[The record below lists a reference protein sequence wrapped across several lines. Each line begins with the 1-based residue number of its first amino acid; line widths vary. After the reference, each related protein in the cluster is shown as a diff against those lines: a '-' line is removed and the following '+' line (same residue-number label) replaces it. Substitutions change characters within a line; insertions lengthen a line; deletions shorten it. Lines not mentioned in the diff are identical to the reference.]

1 MKIES
6 TDLYAALMHELK
18 NNLGLLAM
26 TIDGIPVTGQ
36 AEHDHG
42 VDEARLLCQRVI
54 DRLQQALLV
63 YKAHHQA
70 IQTMVD
76 AYSPLDL
83 ANELLDTA
91 TSLARG
97 RLHVD
102 VQFAEG
108 VPEIWFFDRNL
119 VEMAMINAIHNSL
132 GYARSKIRIGVA
144 LKDDMLEI
152 CVWDDS
158 TGYPEHVLQAFA
170 DRQPYRS
177 TGTGLGLQFAQL
189 VAEAHENKGKV
200 GELRLS
206 NQDGGARFSLRLP

>member
-1 MKIES
+1 MTMQS

-36 AEHDHG
+36 VEHDHG

-76 AYSPLDL
+76 AYSPRDL
-83 ANELLDTA
+83 AEELRDTA
-91 TSLARG
+91 ASLARG
-97 RLHVD
+97 RLQVD
-102 VQFAEG
+102 VQFADG
-108 VPEIWFFDRNL
+108 MPEIWFFDRNL

-132 GYARSKIRIGVA
+132 GYAQSRIRIGVA
-144 LKDDMLEI
+144 LQDGMLDI

-158 TGYPEHVLQAFA
+158 KGYPEHVLQAFA
-170 DRQPYRS
+170 ERKPYRS

-189 VAEAHENKGKV
+189 VADAHENKGKV

-206 NQDGGARFSLRLP
+206 NHDGGARFSLRLP